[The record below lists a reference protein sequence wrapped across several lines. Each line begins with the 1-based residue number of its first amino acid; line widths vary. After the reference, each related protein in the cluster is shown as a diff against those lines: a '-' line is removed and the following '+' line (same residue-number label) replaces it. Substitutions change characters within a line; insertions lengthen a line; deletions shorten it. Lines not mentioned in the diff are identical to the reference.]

1 MRNALILVL
10 LAVLAAACG
19 KKQPPAAP
27 QPPPPAAED
36 ADKAG
41 APADEAPETTP
52 TMRKED
58 PDTGG
63 E

>member
-41 APADEAPETTP
+41 EPADESETTP
-52 TMRKED
+52 TMRTED